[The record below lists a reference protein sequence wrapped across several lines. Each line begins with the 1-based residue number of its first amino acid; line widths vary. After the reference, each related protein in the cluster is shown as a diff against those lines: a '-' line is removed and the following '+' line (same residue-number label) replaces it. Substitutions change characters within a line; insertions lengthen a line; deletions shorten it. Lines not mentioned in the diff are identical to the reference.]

1 MPVLVFQ
8 FAVLSLYLV
17 IFYTYVDCRTELMQL
32 LCHVSCV
39 LMLTVKQNG
48 DLVMS
53 ELSGQM
59 EDAAAATTKAYA
71 NLRHLRHMEKSD
83 ASNNSSN
90 AITSDEAITEKVKEK
105 EWKLPA
111 ELLIMQPIF
120 RFLQLL
126 CENHN
131 SELQVCWRITIVSF
145 TILILAVVVVKYK
158 NNHNYRNINS
168 SSSSSSICSNSNKKI
183 TRR

>member
-1 MPVLVFQ
+1 
-8 FAVLSLYLV
+8 
-17 IFYTYVDCRTELMQL
+17 MQL

-39 LMLTVKQNG
+39 LMSTVKQNG

-131 SELQVCWRITIVSF
+131 SELQVC
-145 TILILAVVVVKYK
+145 
-158 NNHNYRNINS
+158 
-168 SSSSSSICSNSNKKI
+168 
-183 TRR
+183 

>member
-1 MPVLVFQ
+1 M
-8 FAVLSLYLV
+8 
-17 IFYTYVDCRTELMQL
+17 T
-32 LCHVSCV
+32 
-39 LMLTVKQNG
+39 
-48 DLVMS
+48 

-83 ASNNSSN
+83 ASNSLSN
-90 AITSDEAITEKVKEK
+90 AAVSDEVITERVKEK

-111 ELLIMQPIF
+111 ELLIMEPIF

-131 SELQVCWRITIVSF
+131 SELQVRQENLTLSVTDGNVHF
-145 TILILAVVVVKYK
+145 NMA
-158 NNHNYRNINS
+158 
-168 SSSSSSICSNSNKKI
+168 
-183 TRR
+183 